1 MVRYSKAEM
10 DVCRNKNKI
19 DMQQEADGIVHKA
32 SEAQRERA
40 G

>member
-19 DMQQEADGIVHKA
+19 DMQQEAEGIVRKA